1 MIKSAVLALDG
12 KHKDA
17 AGVCGDALAQAEPGP
32 AGWIIPVDPL
42 LHATANG
49 DAWAQTLA
57 ALRHRAA

>member
-12 KHKDA
+12 KHKEA

-42 LHATANG
+42 LHATAYG
-49 DAWAQTLA
+49 DAWAPTLA
-57 ALRHRAA
+57 ALRDRAA